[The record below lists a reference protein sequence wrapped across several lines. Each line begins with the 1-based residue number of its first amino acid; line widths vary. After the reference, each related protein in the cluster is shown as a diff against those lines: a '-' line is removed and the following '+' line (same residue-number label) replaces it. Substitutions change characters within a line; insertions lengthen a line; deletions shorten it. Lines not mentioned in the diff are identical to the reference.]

1 MEGESSI
8 FFFLSVLFCFV
19 VFFFVVV
26 HLFVFPSFYL
36 GLDQVLK
43 EYLVVL
49 Y

>member
-1 MEGESSI
+1 MKVQ
-8 FFFLSVLFCFV
+8 FFFLVGFVLFRGFFV
-19 VFFFVVV
+19 VVV